1 MIPIRPAGGRPPSV
15 LLPLGYLGTAAGA
28 FLLAALALPWMAA
41 DLAGH
46 YYHPHVLALTHT
58 VALGWISL
66 TIMGASYQLLPIV
79 LERPIWS
86 ERLAR
91 WQLPVLA
98 VGIAGMVG
106 HFWIGQWS
114 GLLWGAGIVALGVG
128 GHVLNIGL
136 SVRGLARWTFT
147 ARCFVLA
154 LLGLGLTVALGL
166 MLAANRLWGFLPAT
180 VFPALHAHL
189 HLALLGWIAPM
200 VLGVAARVYPMFLLA
215 REPAGPVATVQ
226 LWGLGL
232 GVPGVTLGL
241 LVAPWLL
248 VPSALAVAGALVAH
262 GAWIV
267 GTVRSRKRPALDWGL
282 RFVLTGAIFLV
293 PGTVLGLGFALGV
306 LSGPRAGF
314 AYVAVVF
321 GGWVSLTIV
330 GMMLK
335 IIPFLVWYRVYGP
348 QVGRAA
354 VPSLAQLSWR
364 RAEAAAY
371 VCLVGGT
378 AALAVALAAGQ
389 PLAIA
394 GAGGVIAVGALAFVG
409 VLARVL
415 VHLGRKASS
424 PAAPAPSGAPRA
436 RAEEVPVR

>member
-1 MIPIRPAGGRPPSV
+1 MIPIRPAGGRSPSV
-15 LLPLGYLGTAAGA
+15 LLPLAYLGTAAAA
-28 FLLAALALPWMAA
+28 FVLAALALPWMAS

-66 TIMGASYQLLPIV
+66 AIMGASYQLLSIV
-79 LERPIWS
+79 LECPIWS
-86 ERLAR
+86 VRLAR

-98 VGIAGMVG
+98 SGIAGMVG

-114 GLLWGAGIVALGVG
+114 GLAWAAGVVALGVA

-136 SVRGLARWTFT
+136 SVRGLTRWTFT

-154 LLGLGLTVALGL
+154 LLGLGLTAALGL
-166 MLAANRLWGFLPAT
+166 TLAANRLWGFLPET
-180 VFPALHAHL
+180 VFPTLHAHL

-215 REPAGPVATVQ
+215 REPGGPVAAIQ
-226 LWGLGL
+226 LWGLRL
-232 GVPGVTLGL
+232 GVPGVALGL
-241 LVAPWLL
+241 LVAPWLV
-248 VPSALAVAGALVAH
+248 VPSALAVAGALAAH

-267 GTVRSRKRPALDWGL
+267 GAVRNRKRPALDWGL
-282 RFVLTGAIFLV
+282 RFVLTGAAFLV
-293 PGTVLGLGFALGV
+293 PGTALGLGLALGI
-306 LSGPRAGF
+306 LSGPRVGL
-314 AYVAVVF
+314 AYAAIAL

-348 QVGRAA
+348 QVGRVA
-354 VPSLAQLSWR
+354 VPTLAQLSWHGG
-364 RAEAAAY
+364 EVAAY

-378 AALAVALAAGQ
+378 AGLAVALVTGQ
-389 PLAIA
+389 PAAIA
-394 GAGGVIAVGALAFVG
+394 GAGSVISVGALALVG

-415 VHLGRKASS
+415 VHLGRK
-424 PAAPAPSGAPRA
+424 PAPATSPPSGAPRA
-436 RAEEVPVR
+436 RADRVPVP